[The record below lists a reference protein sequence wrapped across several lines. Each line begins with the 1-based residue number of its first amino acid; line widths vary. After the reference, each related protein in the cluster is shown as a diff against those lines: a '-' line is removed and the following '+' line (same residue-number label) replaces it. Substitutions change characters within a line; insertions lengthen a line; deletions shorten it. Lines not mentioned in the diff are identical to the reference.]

1 MGGMRA
7 WPFLVLGALLVV
19 GGIVAP
25 GAPPAFAQG
34 EAAPRRETHLGAG
47 SCAAS
52 ACHGDTKPKANEY
65 TTWIQ
70 HDEHSEA
77 YLHLT
82 RGDGPKIAKR
92 LGLSQPAR
100 EAPECLSCHA
110 AAPQLYD
117 HGDRYDMRWGVS
129 CEICHGG
136 STQWL
141 GPHAAPGWK
150 EKSWG
155 HKTALGM
162 RDLSTPEQRV
172 ALCAGCHVG
181 GQGNRTVDHDLIAAG
196 HPPLFFDAS
205 AFMALKE
212 PQWVHWTDET
222 DLTQRTWFLGQ
233 VANLVAYLG
242 RIERSAEDEKR
253 WPDYAVFDCYSCHH
267 DLDKD
272 GHYATTEAVGPI
284 GRPPF
289 DAAFT
294 SVLGRALAEMKP
306 AAAQGLQTLGES
318 LSAAYR
324 NRDRAAVRESAASG
338 ASQARQFATAVESLD
353 QAAASR
359 ILAWFDEHLDATEGL
374 DHRIPR
380 HEALQIAW
388 AIHALVPNR
397 QAQGFRAAY
406 DELAGSL
413 SADGAYDPGVF
424 AKKARAAIAAGR

>member
-1 MGGMRA
+1 MEAMRA

-34 EAAPRRETHLGAG
+34 DAAAARETHLGAG
-47 SCAAS
+47 SCAAT
-52 ACHGDTKPKANEY
+52 ACHGDTKTKANEY

-233 VANLVAYLG
+233 VANFVAYLG

-267 DLDKD
+267 ELDKG
-272 GHYATTEAVGPI
+272 GHYATTDPIGPV

-289 DAAFT
+289 DPGFIGPLVPMLGAT
-294 SVLGRALAEMKP
+294 SSADEQLMGIVNAL
-306 AAAQGLQTLGES
+306 S
-318 LSAAYR
+318 SAYAD
-324 NRDRAAVRESAASG
+324 RDRARIREAAAKG
-338 ASQARQFATAVESLD
+338 AQQARGFAGTA
-353 QAAASR
+353 AR
-359 ILAWFDEHLDATEGL
+359 LDATAAATILRWWEGGL
-374 DHRIPR
+374 ATDPIGRVPR
-380 HEALQIAW
+380 HLALQIAW
-388 AIHALVPNR
+388 TIHALVPNR
-397 QAQGFRAAY
+397 QGDAFKAAY
-406 DELAGSL
+406 DALADSL
-413 SADGAYDPGVF
+413 SEDVDYDPEVF
-424 AKKARAAIAAGR
+424 AHKARAAIAAGR